1 MSGVGLSLG
10 GLCRPPPTLLVAL
23 GLISP
28 PPRYKYE
35 WKVEEARKNLL
46 RTHTTSASARAL
58 YHLACQVGQDL
69 GRGGRKG
76 KGTWGVRCLTPPRN
90 VFPGEV
96 HPREVLLH

>member
-10 GLCRPPPTLLVAL
+10 GLCRPPPHPPSSIGTDK
-23 GLISP
+23 P

-69 GRGGRKG
+69 GRGG
-76 KGTWGVRCLTPPRN
+76 
-90 VFPGEV
+90 GEKEKEHGGCV
-96 HPREVLLH
+96 A